1 MKKSVIAVLVVSVLS
16 GCISFLPEPEAPD
29 GFYRFSEVL
38 TGETLSVDHTVLVRR
53 PEAPKH
59 LAGSDIVAK
68 DDRGTLTVIRRA
80 SWADNM
86 PRLLQM
92 SVLDFVNSEGRG
104 SALLPQTG
112 TRPDFE
118 LVWRISS
125 FQLEGRRAVVQG
137 ELTLL
142 DGTTRNPVR
151 QKTLRSVQDAT
162 GDSVSARVQALRTA
176 GKDFAGQAAH
186 FLAQSMDTEGA
197 PGAD

>member
-1 MKKSVIAVLVVSVLS
+1 MGSEM
-16 GCISFLPEPEAPD
+16 CIRD
-29 GFYRFSEVL
+29 
-38 TGETLSVDHTVLVRR
+38 
-53 PEAPKH
+53 
-59 LAGSDIVAK
+59 
-68 DDRGTLTVIRRA
+68 
-80 SWADNM
+80 
-86 PRLLQM
+86 
-92 SVLDFVNSEGRG
+92 
-104 SALLPQTG
+104 
-112 TRPDFE
+112 RPDFE